1 MIRLCP
7 NCNTERPLTEIFCDG
22 TVDAHNCGW
31 DLSAV
36 DITLPGMAA
45 PKPQLIPTP
54 LRGPAC
60 RSGHENSLGDL
71 VCSVCGEPVE
81 ERPAPDPTAAPE
93 PAPMSHPDTE
103 SVETVIEGWRL
114 QARMISSSSVRE
126 RFVAVRESDG
136 QRGVLTLYASGSEP
150 DGAIYDLLRKL
161 PRDHVPEIFA
171 TGRWCDRAYEVVEEF
186 TGGTLADLPP
196 EPAGPEVIRILI
208 VELGQALHSLSEAG
222 LRHRDLRPSTIFIRS
237 KDPLDLVITGF
248 GSARL
253 SEFDLDIA
261 APLETTRYMAPEAI
275 AGGVAPA
282 SDWWSLG
289 MILLERVTSGA
300 CFQGINEQAFLIH
313 VLTNGVPLPENLN
326 VNTELLLRGLL
337 ARDRRQRWQWKEVQA
352 WLAGE
357 PVAVPEAAARPE
369 VVDGRTAI
377 SLGGKQYRSP
387 GSFALAAAEAAN
399 WDTAKDLLQRGAV
412 ETWATEA
419 GFESRIASALRQFAK
434 AEGLTDDLRLSIAL
448 KTLNPSMPL
457 IDRGNIVTP
466 GWLFDH
472 PDDGYNLI
480 TGPAP
485 DLIRKVDPD
494 DWLWRLKLRAETVRK
509 RLQQLEI
516 AVDEETLRVH
526 LLSTSMARLAA
537 LWEEKRKLLPDTDH
551 AGVIS
556 LIERRQSAEE
566 DLVILLS
573 ASPSQFRSVAE
584 VVDEAAKEAFAAGLT
599 GFSRDAAAALLARTR
614 RDIYRMIDDR
624 IENFAR
630 CGVSSVDEWANQF
643 RLDRRMPI
651 ARALALLSVP
661 SETWKPLPKQGYVS
675 TILDFFAKRI
685 SGGVLRGPLTRM
697 LIGKTARVDLTELD
711 TSRVPATEIL
721 EHLLARGS
729 RTVNIDPATFSENDG
744 LERRLRSLHSHA
756 LLYRRDTGIDGL
768 YMAFPFLLMRDSRPN
783 AKPRIAPVLLW
794 PVRVLPEVGNRGHV
808 TLGYGREKSADAE
821 TEYVVVNPALE
832 GMVGIQEAKRWQE
845 AAQELLARAT
855 FSALDVMDAFGQL
868 ATVVGNTLSS
878 LPGKDVKVGPQERQV
893 VPSAVLFHLAF
904 MGQAVMKDLELLRGL
919 PPSSTALEAALRLSD
934 HKPESNGPVS
944 AREIERFFTAD
955 SDPSQEAAVMEARQA
970 PGLVVEGPPGT
981 GKSQTIVNMVADAIG
996 MGKSLLVVC
1005 QKQAALEV
1013 VRKRLEKERLGNR
1026 FVMITDVNRDRGA
1039 IIGSVREQVEHLHS
1053 QPAGGAPAWKRDRER
1068 LAARIESLEA
1078 DLDRQQTA
1086 LHAVDPKTGLTY
1098 RTLLGELLAIE
1109 AAQPKPIDLP
1119 SSRPLLTDLHPADV
1133 VTLEE
1138 NCGPLARFWLPA
1150 KFEGSALSVL
1160 KLFNPDRGTAD
1171 TLMESL
1177 RAFAEIDARREE
1189 IDAETSGSLDVAD
1202 PEVMR
1207 RWLERA
1213 GNLRTIGEALCSN
1226 LGRWLPLFRSP
1237 EGNGS
1242 RGTNMLAGLI
1252 QVEAGLS
1259 ALDAS
1264 HHQPGISEKLI
1275 SIRSDELRKLG
1286 AVTKAVLSP
1295 VRGLGYINPM
1305 PWIRKRNLQKLM
1317 TAMELVPDDE
1327 GIQAFDNAIN
1337 LEMGLRPLRLK
1348 LTDYLMALFNRAPDS
1363 KLPPAALAALAG
1375 NLHSIVT
1382 RVHGF
1387 VSLIDEC
1394 PQKAELDQ
1402 AAMAGAMKDLDT
1414 FFDRAVRSLQRHDG
1428 RAASSQA
1435 LEQLKPYLEELWIG
1449 LRRSAI
1455 HGGRSNGTAISL
1467 VLEAAPTL
1475 ANFQEFRL
1483 RSVRLGEVE
1492 QTIFRKLR
1500 AKETELLR
1508 LPGADL
1514 DACVRGTIARE
1525 ARIAWKAAMEASNP
1539 EVLFDGDASDV
1550 KVKSLAEADRQIRN
1564 CNRELLINGIDPG
1577 RVRPTRDWEQITR
1590 LTGQRALR
1598 LREFIDRGSA
1608 LGLFALR
1615 PVWLMTPDVA
1625 SRVLQPKPGIFD
1637 TVIFDEA
1644 SQMPVEYALPSLF
1657 RSKIVVVS
1665 GDEKQM
1671 PPTSFFASKVENDE
1685 AAIFD
1690 GEEPEDAA
1698 SEEER
1703 DVFTETW
1710 NRREIKDC
1718 PDLLQ
1723 LARSVLRSRTLQV
1736 HYRSEY
1742 RELISFSNASFYG
1755 NRLSVPV
1762 RHPDEIIRTI
1772 RPVEMIRSDGVYKN
1786 QTNPKEAADV
1796 VEYLSNLWEE
1806 TSPPSV
1812 GVVTFNRKQADA
1824 IEDALE
1830 ERAEDDAFF
1839 RDALMRER
1847 ERTEGGEDMGF
1858 FVKNVENVQGDER
1871 DVIIFSTTFG
1881 RNEHGVFRKSF
1892 GALGHAG
1899 GERRLNVAVT
1909 RARKKIVMITSM
1921 PISEISDLL
1930 TTRRGPRIPRDYLQG
1945 YLEYA
1950 RTVSDGAV
1958 DSGRTLLDRMVTEK
1972 SEEHDLGS
1980 HDDDGFTK
1988 SVADFMEA
1996 QGWTPAKARDG
2007 GAFSLDFAVTDP
2019 RTGLYA
2025 IGVECDAPRHRLLEK
2040 ARAREVWRPNV
2051 LSKAVPQIHRVSSY
2065 AWTHSGEA
2073 ERQRLKEAVENAL
2086 RSKGGVQ

>member
-7 NCNTERPLTEIFCDG
+7 NCNTERPLTEIFCEG
-22 TVDAHNCGW
+22 TVDGHNCGW
-31 DLSAV
+31 DLSTV
-36 DITLPGMAA
+36 DIIRAGTPA
-45 PKPQLIPTP
+45 PTP
-54 LRGPAC
+54 RPLPTTVVRPTC
-60 RSGHENSLGDL
+60 RNGHENSPGDL
-71 VCSVCGEPVE
+71 VCSVCGVAVEEPVGE
-81 ERPAPDPTAAPE
+81 SPTPPLPE
-93 PAPMSHPDTE
+93 PASDPEPA
-103 SVETVIEGWRL
+103 ETVIDGWRL
-114 QARMISSSSVRE
+114 QERMISSSTVRE
-126 RFVAVRESDG
+126 CFAAVRESDD

-150 DGAIYDLLRKL
+150 DRAIYHLLRKL

-186 TGGTLADLPP
+186 TGGTLADLPAEPTRP
-196 EPAGPEVIRILI
+196 EAIRILV

-222 LRHRDLRPSTIFIRS
+222 LRHRDLRPPTILLRS
-237 KDPLDLVITGF
+237 RDPLDLVITGF

-261 APLETTRYMAPEAI
+261 SPLETTRYMAPEAI

-289 MILLERVTSGA
+289 MILLERATSGA
-300 CFQGINEQAFLIH
+300 CFQGVNEQAFLIH
-313 VLTNGVPLPENLN
+313 ILTNGVPVPENLDPA
-326 VNTELLLRGLL
+326 TELLLRGLL

-357 PVAVPEAAARPE
+357 TVAASEAAARPE
-369 VVDGRTAI
+369 DADGRASI
-377 SLGGKQYRSP
+377 SLSGKQYRSAA
-387 GSFALAAAEAAN
+387 SFALAAAEAGN
-399 WDTAKDLLQRGAV
+399 WDEARDLLLRGAV
-412 ETWATEA
+412 ATWASEA
-419 GFESRIASALRQFAK
+419 GFEPRIPSAFRQFAR

-457 IDRGNIVTP
+457 IVRGNIVTP
-466 GWLFDH
+466 GWLLDH
-472 PDDGYNLI
+472 PDDGYKLI

-494 DWLWRLKLRAETVRK
+494 DWLWRLKVRAETVRK
-509 RLQQLEI
+509 RLEQLEI
-516 AVDEETLRVH
+516 AIDEDMLRVH

-551 AGVIS
+551 AGVVS

-584 VVDEAAKEAFAAGLT
+584 VVDEAAKEATTAGLT
-599 GFSRDAAAALLARTR
+599 EFSRDAAAALLALPR
-614 RDIYRMIDDR
+614 REIYRMIDDR

-630 CGVSSVDEWANQF
+630 CGVSSVDEWADQF

-651 ARALALLSVP
+651 ARALALLSLP

-685 SGGVLRGPLTRM
+685 SGAVMRGPLTRM
-697 LIGKTARVDLTELD
+697 LIGKSARVDLTELD
-711 TSRVPATEIL
+711 TSRVPAIEIL

-768 YMAFPFLLMRDSRPN
+768 YMGYPFLLMRDSRPN

-808 TLGYGREKSADAE
+808 TLGYGREKSADAAAE
-821 TEYVVVNPALE
+821 HVIVNPALE
-832 GMVGIQEAKRWQE
+832 GMVGIPEAKRWQE

-855 FSALDVMDAFGQL
+855 FSALDVIDAFGQL
-868 ATVVGNTLSS
+868 ATSVGSAPS
-878 LPGKDVKVGPQERQV
+878 PLPGKDVKVSAHERQV

-919 PPSSTALEAALRLSD
+919 PPNSTALEAALRLSD
-934 HKPESNGPVS
+934 QKPESNVPTP

-955 SDPSQEAAVMEARQA
+955 CDPSQEAAVMEARRA

-1026 FVMITDVNRDRGA
+1026 FVMITDINSDREA
-1039 IIGSVREQVEHLHS
+1039 IVGSIREQVEHLHG
-1053 QPAGGAPAWKRDRER
+1053 QPTGGAPTWKRDRDR
-1068 LAARIESLEA
+1068 LAARIEMLEA
-1078 DLDRQQTA
+1078 DLDRQQVA
-1086 LHAVDPKTGLTY
+1086 LHAVDPRTGLTY

-1109 AAQPKPIDLP
+1109 AGEPKPIDLP
-1119 SSRPLLTDLHPADV
+1119 SIRPMLADLHPADV

-1150 KFEGSALSVL
+1150 KFESSTLSVL

-1171 TLMESL
+1171 ALVASL
-1177 RAFAEIDARREE
+1177 RMFADIDARREKV
-1189 IDAETSGSLDVAD
+1189 DAETSDSLEVAD
-1202 PEVMR
+1202 PEALR
-1207 RWLERA
+1207 LWLAHA
-1213 GNLRTIGEALCSN
+1213 GNLRSIGDALCSN

-1237 EGNGS
+1237 EGDGS

-1252 QVEAGLS
+1252 RVERGLS

-1264 HHQPGISEKLI
+1264 RHEPGVSEKLV
-1275 SIRSDELRKLG
+1275 SIQSDDLRKIGTLVA
-1286 AVTKAVLSP
+1286 AVVKPAS
-1295 VRGLGYINPM
+1295 GLGRINPIR
-1305 PWIRKRNLQKLM
+1305 WIRKRRLRNLM
-1317 TAMELVPDDE
+1317 ATMDVVPDDE
-1327 GIQAFDNAIN
+1327 GILTFESAID

-1348 LTDYLMALFNRAPDS
+1348 LADYLMALFNRAPDS
-1363 KLPPAALAALAG
+1363 KLPPAPLAVLAG
-1375 NLHSIVT
+1375 NLHAIVT

-1387 VSLIDEC
+1387 VALIDEC
-1394 PQKAELDQ
+1394 PQRAELDQ
-1402 AAMAGAMKDLDT
+1402 AAMTGAMEGLDT
-1414 FFDRAVRSLQRHDG
+1414 FFDRADRSLQRHDA
-1428 RAASSQA
+1428 RAASGQA
-1435 LEQLKPYLEELWIG
+1435 LENLRPYLNEPWIEFQ
-1449 LRRSAI
+1449 RSAI
-1455 HGGRSNGTAISL
+1455 EIGRSNGTAITL
-1467 VLEAAPTL
+1467 ILEAFPTL
-1475 ANFQEFRL
+1475 ANYQEFRL
-1483 RSVRLGEVE
+1483 RSVRLGDPERA
-1492 QTIFRKLR
+1492 IFKALR
-1500 AKETELLR
+1500 SKEADLLP
-1508 LPGADL
+1508 LTTADL
-1514 DACVRGTIARE
+1514 DACIRGTIARE
-1525 ARIAWKAAMEASNP
+1525 ARLAWKSAMESSNP
-1539 EVLFDGDASDV
+1539 EVLFDGDALEV
-1550 KVKSLAEADRQIRN
+1550 KVNSLAEADRQIRN
-1564 CNRELLINGIDPG
+1564 CNRELLINGVDPG
-1577 RVRPTRDWEQITR
+1577 RVRPTRDWEPITR
-1590 LTGQRALR
+1590 LRGQRALR
-1598 LREFIDRGSA
+1598 LREFTDRGTA

-1625 SRVLQPKPGIFD
+1625 SRVLQPKPGLFD

-1644 SQMPVEYALPSLF
+1644 SQMPVEYALPALF

-1671 PPTSFFASKVENDE
+1671 PPTNFFASKVENDE

-1690 GEEPEDAA
+1690 GEEPEEAA
-1698 SEEER
+1698 TEEER
-1703 DVFTETW
+1703 EIFTETW

-1736 HYRSEY
+1736 HYRSKY
-1742 RELISFSNASFYG
+1742 RELISFSNASFYA

-1762 RHPDEIIRTI
+1762 RHPDDIIRKL
-1772 RPVEMIRSDGVYKN
+1772 RPIEMIRSDGIYKN
-1786 QTNPKEAADV
+1786 QTNLKEAVDV
-1796 VEYLSNLWEE
+1796 VEYLSNLWEDA
-1806 TSPPSV
+1806 SPPSA

-1830 ERAEDDAFF
+1830 ERAEEDAPF

-1847 ERTEGGEDMGF
+1847 ERAEGGEDMGF

-1892 GALGHAG
+1892 GALGHSG

-1909 RARKKIVMITSM
+1909 RAREKIVMITSM

-1930 TTRRGPRIPRDYLQG
+1930 TTRRGPRVPRDYLQG

-1950 RTVSDGAV
+1950 RTVSEGAG

-1972 SEEHDLGS
+1972 RVERDLGN
-1980 HDDDGFTK
+1980 HEDDGFTK
-1988 SVADFMEA
+1988 SVESFMEA
-1996 QGWTPAKARDG
+1996 QGWAPTRARDG
-2007 GAFSLDFAVTDP
+2007 GAFSLDFAITDL

-2025 IGVECDAPRHRLLEK
+2025 IGVECDAPRHRLLER
-2040 ARAREVWRPNV
+2040 ARAREVWRPKV
-2051 LSKAVPQIHRVSSY
+2051 LSKAVPHIHRVSSY

-2073 ERQRLKEAVENAL
+2073 ERQRLKAAVENAL
-2086 RSKGGVQ
+2086 RSEGGFQ

>member
-7 NCNTERPLTEIFCDG
+7 NCNTERPLTEIFCEG

-31 DLSAV
+31 DLSTV
-36 DITLPGMAA
+36 DIARTGTPA
-45 PKPQLIPTP
+45 PKPQPIPTP
-54 LRGPAC
+54 VGGPAC
-60 RSGHENSLGDL
+60 RNGHENSPGDL

-81 ERPAPDPTAAPE
+81 ERPSENPTPVPEAAPE
-93 PAPMSHPDTE
+93 PE
-103 SVETVIEGWRL
+103 SVETVIDGWRL
-114 QARMISSSSVRE
+114 QERMISPSTVRE
-126 RFVAVRESDG
+126 RFAAVRESDR
-136 QRGVLTLYASGSEP
+136 QRGTLTLYASGSEP
-150 DGAIYDLLRKL
+150 DGAIYNLLRKL

-196 EPAGPEVIRILI
+196 HPEGPEAIQIL
-208 VELGQALHSLSEAG
+208 VAELGLALHALSEAG
-222 LRHRDLRPSTIFIRS
+222 LRHRDLRPSTILIRS
-237 KDPLDLVITGF
+237 RDPLDLVITGF

-261 APLETTRYMAPEAI
+261 SPLETTRYMAPEAI
-275 AGGVAPA
+275 AGGIAPA

-326 VNTELLLRGLL
+326 AATELLLRGLL

-357 PVAVPEAAARPE
+357 PVAAPEAAARPE
-369 VVDGRTAI
+369 DVDGRVSI
-377 SLGGKQYRSP
+377 SLGGKQYRSAA
-387 GSFALAAAEAAN
+387 SFALAAAEAAN
-399 WDTAKDLLQRGAV
+399 WDGAKELLLRGAV
-412 ETWATEA
+412 ATWASEA
-419 GFESRIASALRQFAK
+419 CFEPRIPSALRQFAR

-457 IDRGNIVTP
+457 IVRGNIVTP
-466 GWLFDH
+466 GWLLDH

-494 DWLWRLKLRAETVRK
+494 DTLWRLKLRAEMVRK

-537 LWEEKRKLLPDTDH
+537 LWEEKRRLLPDTDH

-573 ASPSQFRSVAE
+573 ASSSQFRSVAE
-584 VVDEAAKEAFAAGLT
+584 VVDEAAKEASMARLT
-599 GFSRDAAAALLARTR
+599 GFSRDAAAALLARPR
-614 RDIYRMIDDR
+614 REIYRMIDDR

-630 CGVSSVDEWANQF
+630 CDVSSVDEWANQF

-651 ARALALLSVP
+651 ARALALLSIP

-711 TSRVPATEIL
+711 TSRVPAAEIL
-721 EHLLARGS
+721 EHLLARGT
-729 RTVNIDPATFSENDG
+729 RTVNIDPATFSEKDG

-768 YMAFPFLLMRDSRPN
+768 YMAFPFLLMRDSRPS

-808 TLGYGREKSADAE
+808 TLGYGRDKSADVEA
-821 TEYVVVNPALE
+821 EYVIVNPALE
-832 GMVGIQEAKRWQE
+832 GMVGIPEAKRWQE

-868 ATVVGNTLSS
+868 ATSMGNTLSP
-878 LPGKDVKVGPQERQV
+878 LPGKDVKVGAQERQIL
-893 VPSAVLFHLAF
+893 PSAVLFHLAF

-934 HKPESNGPVS
+934 HTPESGGPVS
-944 AREIERFFTAD
+944 SPEIERFFTAD
-955 SDPSQEAAVMEARQA
+955 SDPSQEAAVMEARRA
-970 PGLVVEGPPGT
+970 PGLVIEGPPGT

-1013 VRKRLEKERLGNR
+1013 VRKRLERERLGNR
-1026 FVMITDVNRDRGA
+1026 FVMITDVNRDREA
-1039 IIGSVREQVEHLHS
+1039 IVGSIREQVEHLHS
-1053 QPAGGAPAWKRDRER
+1053 RPSGGAPAWKRDRER
-1068 LAARIESLEA
+1068 LAARIETLEA

-1086 LHAVDPKTGLTY
+1086 LHAVDPATGLTY

-1109 AAQPKPIDLP
+1109 ATQPKPIDLP
-1119 SSRPLLTDLHPADV
+1119 SIRPLLTDLHPADV

-1138 NCGPLARFWLPA
+1138 NCGPLARFWLSA
-1150 KFEGSALSVL
+1150 KFEGSPLSVL
-1160 KLFNPDRGTAD
+1160 KLFNPDRGNAD
-1171 TLMESL
+1171 ILMGSL

-1189 IDAETSGSLDVAD
+1189 VDAQASDSLDVAD
-1202 PEVMR
+1202 PQ
-1207 RWLERA
+1207 
-1213 GNLRTIGEALCSN
+1213 GLRTWLASAGDLRSIGDSLCSN
-1226 LGRWLPLFRSP
+1226 LGRWLPLFRSL
-1237 EGNGS
+1237 EGDGS

-1252 QVEAGLS
+1252 QVEARLS
-1259 ALDAS
+1259 ALNAS
-1264 HHQPGISEKLI
+1264 HHEPKISEKLV
-1275 SIRSDELRKLG
+1275 SIPSGELRKLG
-1286 AVTKAVLSP
+1286 TLVKTVLSP
-1295 VRGLGYINPM
+1295 AGGLERANPM
-1305 PWIRKRNLQKLM
+1305 RWMRKRRLRNLM
-1317 TAMELVPDDE
+1317 AAMEIVPDDE
-1327 GIQAFDNAIN
+1327 GVLSFDSAID

-1348 LTDYLMALFNRAPDS
+1348 LADYLIALFNRAPDS
-1363 KLPPAALAALAG
+1363 KLPPAPLAALAG

-1382 RVHGF
+1382 RVHGL
-1387 VSLIDEC
+1387 VSLIDGC

-1402 AAMAGAMKDLDT
+1402 AAMTGAMEGLDR
-1414 FFDRAVRSLQRHDG
+1414 FFDRADRSLQRHDA
-1428 RAASSQA
+1428 RAASLQS
-1435 LEQLKPYLEELWIG
+1435 LERLQPYLDELWLG
-1449 LRRSAI
+1449 QRRSAI
-1455 HGGRSNGTAISL
+1455 HGGRSNGTAIGL
-1467 VLEAAPTL
+1467 ILEAAPTL
-1475 ANFQEFRL
+1475 ASYQEFRL
-1483 RSVRLGEVE
+1483 RSVRLGEAE
-1492 QTIFRKLR
+1492 RTIFRTLR
-1500 AKETELLR
+1500 TKEPDLLR
-1508 LPGADL
+1508 LPTTDL
-1514 DACVRGTIARE
+1514 DACIRGTIARE
-1525 ARIAWKAAMEASNP
+1525 ARIAWKSAMEASNP
-1539 EVLFDGDASDV
+1539 ELLFDGDASDV
-1550 KVKSLAEADRQIRN
+1550 KVKSLAEADKQIRN

-1577 RVRPTRDWEQITR
+1577 RVRTTRDWDPITR
-1590 LTGQRALR
+1590 LRGQRALR
-1598 LREFIDRGSA
+1598 LREFIDRGTA

-1625 SRVLQPKPGIFD
+1625 SRVLQPRPGIFD

-1644 SQMPVEYALPSLF
+1644 SQMPVEYALPALF

-1685 AAIFD
+1685 ASIFD

-1703 DVFTETW
+1703 DVLAETW

-1736 HYRSEY
+1736 HYRSKY

-1762 RHPDEIIRTI
+1762 RHPDDMIRKL
-1772 RPVEMIRSDGVYKN
+1772 RPLEMIRSDGVYKN
-1786 QTNPKEAADV
+1786 QTNLKEAADV
-1796 VEYLSNLWEE
+1796 VEYLSTLWEHA
-1806 TSPPSV
+1806 SPPSA

-1830 ERAEDDAFF
+1830 ERAEDDASF
-1839 RDALMRER
+1839 RGALMRER
-1847 ERTEGGEDMGF
+1847 ERAEGGEDMGF

-1892 GALGHAG
+1892 GALGQAG

-1909 RARKKIVMITSM
+1909 RARKKVVLITSM
-1921 PISEISDLL
+1921 PIPEISDLL
-1930 TTRRGPRIPRDYLQG
+1930 TTRRGPRVPRDYLQG

-1950 RTVSDGAV
+1950 RTVSEGAS
-1958 DSGRTLLDRMVTEK
+1958 DSGRTLLDRMATDK
-1972 SEEHDLGS
+1972 GAEHDLGN
-1980 HDDDGFTK
+1980 HEDDGFTK
-1988 SVADFMEA
+1988 SVEDFIEA
-1996 QGWTPAKARDG
+1996 HGWTPAKARDG
-2007 GAFSLDFAVTDP
+2007 GAFSLDFAITDP

-2051 LSKAVPQIHRVSSY
+2051 LSKAVPHIHRVSSY

-2086 RSKGGVQ
+2086 RSEGGFQ

>member
-7 NCNTERPLTEIFCDG
+7 NCNTERTLTEIFCEG

-36 DITLPGMAA
+36 DITLPGMPA
-45 PKPQLIPTP
+45 PRPQHIPTP
-54 LRGPAC
+54 VRRFAC
-60 RSGHENSLGDL
+60 RNGHEISPGDL
-71 VCSVCGEPVE
+71 VCGICGEPAKDLTPGQE
-81 ERPAPDPTAAPE
+81 PMPTPE
-93 PAPMSHPDTE
+93 PGTG

-114 QARMISSSSVRE
+114 QETMISSSTVRE
-126 RFVAVRESDG
+126 RFAAVRESDDL
-136 QRGVLTLYASGSEP
+136 RGVLTLYAAGSEP

-161 PRDHVPEIFA
+161 PRGHVPEIYA
-171 TGRWCDRAYEVVEEF
+171 SGRWRDRAYEVVEEF

-196 EPAGPEVIRILI
+196 DSEGPEAIRIL
-208 VELGQALHSLSEAG
+208 VTELGQALHSLSEAG
-222 LRHRDLRPSTIFIRS
+222 LRHRDLRPSTILLRS
-237 KDPLDLVITGF
+237 QDPLDLVITGF

-261 APLETTRYMAPEAI
+261 SPLETTRYMAPEAI

-282 SDWWSLG
+282 SDWWSMG

-313 VLTNGVPLPENLN
+313 VLTNGVPIPENLN
-326 VNTELLLRGLL
+326 ANTELLLRGLL

-357 PVAVPEAAARPE
+357 PVAAPEAAARPE
-369 VVDGRTAI
+369 DVDGGVAI

-399 WDTAKDLLQRGAV
+399 WDAAKDLLLRGAV
-412 ETWATEA
+412 ATWASEA
-419 GFESRIASALRQFAK
+419 GLEPRIPSALRQFAR

-457 IDRGNIVTP
+457 IVRGNIVTP
-466 GWLFDH
+466 GWLLDH

-573 ASPSQFRSVAE
+573 ASPGQFRSVTE
-584 VVDEAAKEAFAAGLT
+584 VVDEAAKEASTAGLT
-599 GFSRDAAAALLARTR
+599 GFSRDSAAALLERQR
-614 RDIYRMIDDR
+614 REIYRMIDDR

-651 ARALALLSVP
+651 ARALALLSVA

-711 TSRVPATEIL
+711 TSRVPAAEIL
-721 EHLLARGS
+721 EHLLSRGT
-729 RTVNIDPATFSENDG
+729 RTVNIDPAAFSEDDG

-768 YMAFPFLLMRDSRPN
+768 YMAFPFLLMRDGRPN

-794 PVRVLPEVGNRGHV
+794 PARVIPEVGNRGHV
-808 TLGYGREKSADAE
+808 TLGYGRERSTDAE
-821 TEYVVVNPALE
+821 AEYVVVNPALE

-855 FSALDVMDAFGQL
+855 FSALDVMDAFGHL
-868 ATVVGNTLSS
+868 ATATGNTLSP
-878 LPGKDVKVGPQERQV
+878 LPGKDVKVGAQERQIL
-893 VPSAVLFHLAF
+893 PSAVLFHLAF

-919 PPSSTALEAALRLSD
+919 PPSATALEAALRLSD
-934 HKPESNGPVS
+934 HKPESDVPVS

-996 MGKSLLVVC
+996 MGKSLLVIC

-1013 VRKRLEKERLGNR
+1013 VRKRLDKERLGNR
-1026 FVMITDVNRDRGA
+1026 FVMITDINSDRGA
-1039 IIGSVREQVEHLHS
+1039 IIASVREQVERLHS
-1053 QPAGGAPAWKRDRER
+1053 QPVGGAPAWKRDRER

-1086 LHAVDPKTGLTY
+1086 LHAVDPNTGLTY
-1098 RTLLGELLAIE
+1098 RTLLGELLGIE

-1119 SSRPLLTDLHPADV
+1119 SIRPLLTELHPADV

-1171 TLMESL
+1171 TLVESL
-1177 RAFAEIDARREE
+1177 RTFAEIDARREAV
-1189 IDAETSGSLDVAD
+1189 DTETSDSLDVAD
-1202 PEVMR
+1202 PEGLRTWMAG
-1207 RWLERA
+1207 A
-1213 GNLRTIGEALCSN
+1213 GNLRSIGDALCTN

-1237 EGNGS
+1237 EGNGF
-1242 RGTNMLAGLI
+1242 RGTNMLIGLI

-1259 ALDAS
+1259 ALNAS

-1275 SIRSDELRKLG
+1275 ASRSDELRKLG
-1286 AVTKAVLSP
+1286 ALVKAALSP
-1295 VRGLGYINPM
+1295 VRGLGHINPTR
-1305 PWIRKRNLQKLM
+1305 WIRKRNLRKLM
-1317 TAMELVPDDE
+1317 IKMELIPDDE
-1327 GIQAFDNAIN
+1327 GVRAFDNAID

-1348 LTDYLMALFNRAPDS
+1348 LTDYVMALFDRAPDS
-1363 KLPPAALAALAG
+1363 KLPPGQLAALAS

-1382 RVHGF
+1382 RVHDF

-1394 PQKAELDQ
+1394 PQKAELGQ
-1402 AAMAGAMKDLDT
+1402 AAMTGAMKDLDT
-1414 FFDRAVRSLQRHDG
+1414 FFNRADRSLQRHDA

-1435 LEQLKPYLEELWIG
+1435 LDQLKPYLDELWIG

-1455 HGGRSNGTAISL
+1455 HSGRSNGSAISL
-1467 VLEAAPTL
+1467 ILDAAPTL
-1475 ANFQEFRL
+1475 ASFQEFRL

-1492 QTIFRKLR
+1492 RTIFRTLR
-1500 AKETELLR
+1500 AKEQELLR
-1508 LPGADL
+1508 LPATDL

-1539 EVLFDGDASDV
+1539 EVLFDGDASGL
-1550 KVKSLAEADRQIRN
+1550 KVKSLAEADRQIRS
-1564 CNRELLINGIDPG
+1564 CNRELLINGIDPI
-1577 RVRPTRDWEQITR
+1577 RIRPTRDWEQITR

-1742 RELISFSNASFYG
+1742 RELISFSNASFYA

-1772 RPVEMIRSDGVYKN
+1772 RPIEMIRSDGIYKN

-1796 VEYLSNLWEE
+1796 VKYLSNLWEAA
-1806 TSPPSV
+1806 SPPSV

-1830 ERAEDDAFF
+1830 ERAEDDASF

-1909 RARKKIVMITSM
+1909 RARKKVVMITSM

-1930 TTRRGPRIPRDYLQG
+1930 TTRRGPRVPRDYLQG

-1950 RTVSDGAV
+1950 RTVSEGAG
-1958 DSGRTLLDRMVTEK
+1958 DSGKTLLDRMVTEK
-1972 SEEHDLGS
+1972 SAEHDLGN
-1980 HDDDGFTK
+1980 HEDDGFTK
-1988 SVADFMEA
+1988 SVEDFMEA

-2007 GAFSLDFAVTDP
+2007 GAFSLDFAITDP

-2051 LSKAVPQIHRVSSY
+2051 LGKAVPHIHRVSSY
-2065 AWTHSGEA
+2065 AWTHSGDT

-2086 RSKGGVQ
+2086 QSEGGFQ